1 MFEAEEEIA
10 PRYAIHGLQC
20 LYYSIFL
27 HLKNK
32 KLSEAEEESG
42 GGGCATFRLSAERR
56 RQSNDA
62 SARPTIKPGRCN
74 SIETFFPS
82 LKSFMILGI
91 LVLDS
96 WSGFGLTD
104 ALRLSISDIKNNGAS
119 FNNSFDPSK
128 YDVFWGHY
136 YGPGSTNPRKNC
148 QNHQSVFGK
157 SLTNVL
163 YCCAVAQSLILHSI

>member
-1 MFEAEEEIA
+1 M
-10 PRYAIHGLQC
+10 
-20 LYYSIFL
+20 
-27 HLKNK
+27 
-32 KLSEAEEESG
+32 
-42 GGGCATFRLSAERR
+42 T
-56 RQSNDA
+56 
-62 SARPTIKPGRCN
+62 
-74 SIETFFPS
+74 
-82 LKSFMILGI
+82 LGF

-119 FNNSFDPSK
+119 FNNSFDLSK
-128 YDVFWGHY
+128 YDAYWGHY